1 MSKRIS
7 NEAIVNQIYLFRG
20 RSVMVD
26 RDLAAL
32 YGVPTSRLNEQ
43 VKRNIKRFPDDF
55 MFQLTRREL
64 KIWKSQIATSNSIRK
79 GLRRAPYVFTEQGVA
94 MLSSVLNS
102 QTAIEVNIA
111 IIRVFTRLR
120 EIQFSNKE
128 ILLKLERIRGAM
140 LRNDHRV
147 TKNEKDILQIFRVIK
162 ELLYPQTKPM
172 RKIGFRQG
180 RSLDV

>member
-1 MSKRIS
+1 MGKRIT
-7 NEAIVNQIYLFRG
+7 NETIISQIYLLRG

-32 YGVPTSRLNEQ
+32 YGVSTGRLNEQ

-64 KIWKSQIATSNSIRK
+64 KIWRSQIATSNSIRK

-128 ILLKLERIRGAM
+128 ILLKLERIRGVM
-140 LRNDHRV
+140 LRNEHRV

-162 ELLYPQTKPM
+162 ELLYPQSRPM
-172 RKIGFRQG
+172 RKIGFRQS
-180 RSLDV
+180 RSLDE